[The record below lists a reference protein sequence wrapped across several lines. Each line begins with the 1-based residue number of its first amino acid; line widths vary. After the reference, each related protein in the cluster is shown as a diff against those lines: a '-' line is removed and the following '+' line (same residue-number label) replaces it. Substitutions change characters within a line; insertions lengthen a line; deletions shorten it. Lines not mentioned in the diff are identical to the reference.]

1 VVTVGY
7 AWGMALGGLLF
18 GLILVN
24 LFRGNRSGWMFYHP
38 LDLFL
43 EALALS
49 LVTCLLGASAGV
61 LVSLRVST
69 VRQAQQILGI
79 GTFVLVFGG
88 ISALQALPA
97 NFVASLTYSQFLL
110 LVMAAIAVLDAILL
124 AVSLASFRRS
134 RLIVS

>member
-1 VVTVGY
+1 MTVGY
-7 AWGMALGGLLF
+7 AWGMALGSLLLGLM
-18 GLILVN
+18 LVN
-24 LFRGNRSGWMFYHP
+24 LFKGNGGGWMFYHP

-43 EALALS
+43 EALALI

-61 LVSLRVST
+61 LVSLRTST
-69 VRQAQQILGI
+69 VRQAQQILSI

-88 ISALQALPA
+88 ISVLQALPA

-110 LVMAAIAVLDAILL
+110 LILAVFAVLDAILL
-124 AVSLASFRRS
+124 GASLVSFRRS